1 MDERRNDCIDC
12 VQAKTLS
19 ERMDRLSEKVAKC
32 EDGFD
37 FRIQTLEKQ
46 VAVSDEKFKQIFEKL
61 DKIIM
66 ILDKNSER
74 LPNVVWGIIGAVGAG
89 VVLFFIKGF

>member
-12 VQAKTLS
+12 VQAKTLG
-19 ERMDRLSEKVAKC
+19 ERLDRLSEKVCKS
-32 EDGFD
+32 EEEFD
-37 FRIQTLEKQ
+37 KRIYTLEKQ

-66 ILDKNSER
+66 ILDKQADR
-74 LPNVVWGIIGAVGAG
+74 IPNFVWGVAGAIVSG
-89 VVLFFIKGF
+89 VFMWLIK

>member
-12 VQAKTLS
+12 VQAKALS
-19 ERMDRLSEKVAKC
+19 ERMDRLSEKVTKF

-66 ILDKNSER
+66 ILDKQADR
-74 LPNVVWGIIGAVGAG
+74 IPNFVWGVAGAIVSG
-89 VVLFFIKGF
+89 LFMWLIK

>member
-12 VQAKTLS
+12 VQAKALS
-19 ERMDRLSEKVAKC
+19 ERMDRLSEKVTKC

-61 DKIIM
+61 DKIIL
-66 ILDKNSER
+66 ILDKQADR
-74 LPNVVWGIIGAVGAG
+74 IPNFVWGVAGAIVSG
-89 VVLFFIKGF
+89 VFMWLIK

>member
-1 MDERRNDCIDC
+1 MDENCKDCI
-12 VQAKTLS
+12 QARLVG
-19 ERMDRLSEKVAKC
+19 EQLDRLSEKVAKC

-37 FRIQTLEKQ
+37 CRIHTLEKQ

-61 DKIIM
+61 DKIIA

-89 VVLFFIKGF
+89 AVLFFIKGF

>member
-12 VQAKTLS
+12 VQAKALS
-19 ERMDRLSEKVAKC
+19 ERMDRLSEKVTKC

-66 ILDKNSER
+66 ILDKNAER
-74 LPNVVWGIIGAVGAG
+74 IPNFVWGVAGAIFSG
-89 VVLFFIKGF
+89 VIMWLIK

>member
-1 MDERRNDCIDC
+1 MDDNCKDC
-12 VQAKTLS
+12 VQAKTLG
-19 ERMDRLSEKVAKC
+19 ERLDRLSEKVAKC
-32 EDGFD
+32 EDRFD

-66 ILDKNSER
+66 ILDKNAER
-74 LPNVVWGIIGAVGAG
+74 IPNFVWGVAGAIFSG
-89 VVLFFIKGF
+89 VIMWLIK

>member
-1 MDERRNDCIDC
+1 MDEHRNDYIDC
-12 VQAKTLS
+12 VQAKALG
-19 ERMDRLSEKVAKC
+19 ERLDRLSEKVAKC
-32 EDGFD
+32 EDGLD

-66 ILDKNSER
+66 ILDKNAER
-74 LPNVVWGIIGAVGAG
+74 IPNFVWGVAGAVLTG
-89 VVLFFIKGF
+89 VLMWAFKF

>member
-12 VQAKTLS
+12 VQAKALS
-19 ERMDRLSEKVAKC
+19 ERMDRLSEKVTKF

-61 DKIIM
+61 DKIIL
-66 ILDKNSER
+66 ILDKQADRIPSM
-74 LPNVVWGIIGAVGAG
+74 VWGIAGAVLTG
-89 VVLFFIKGF
+89 VIMWALKF

>member
-12 VQAKTLS
+12 VQAKALG
-19 ERMDRLSEKVAKC
+19 ERMDRLSEKVTKF

-61 DKIIM
+61 DKIIL
-66 ILDKNSER
+66 ILDKQADR
-74 LPNVVWGIIGAVGAG
+74 IPNFVWGVAGAIVSG
-89 VVLFFIKGF
+89 VFMWLIK

>member
-12 VQAKTLS
+12 VQAKSLS
-19 ERMDRLSEKVAKC
+19 ERMDRLSEKVTKF

-61 DKIIM
+61 DKIIT
-66 ILDKNSER
+66 ILDKQADR
-74 LPNVVWGIIGAVGAG
+74 IPNFVWGVAGAIVSG
-89 VVLFFIKGF
+89 VFMWLIK

>member
-12 VQAKTLS
+12 VQAKTLG
-19 ERMDRLSEKVAKC
+19 ERLDRLSEKVTKC

-61 DKIIM
+61 DKIIL
-66 ILDKNSER
+66 ILDKQADR
-74 LPNVVWGIIGAVGAG
+74 IPNFVWGVAGAIFSG
-89 VVLFFIKGF
+89 VIMWLIK

>member
-12 VQAKTLS
+12 VQAKTLG
-19 ERMDRLSEKVAKC
+19 ERLDRLSEKVTKC

-37 FRIQTLEKQ
+37 CRIQTLEKQ

-61 DKIIM
+61 DKIIL
-66 ILDKNSER
+66 ILDKQADRIPSM
-74 LPNVVWGIIGAVGAG
+74 VWGIAGAVLTG
-89 VVLFFIKGF
+89 VIMWAFKF

>member
-12 VQAKTLS
+12 VQAKTLG
-19 ERMDRLSEKVAKC
+19 ERLDRLSEKVEKC
-32 EDGFD
+32 EGGFD

-66 ILDKNSER
+66 ILDKNAER
-74 LPNVVWGIIGAVGAG
+74 IPNFVWGVAGAIFSG
-89 VVLFFIKGF
+89 VIMWLIK

>member
-1 MDERRNDCIDC
+1 MDERINDYIDC
-12 VQAKTLS
+12 VQAKALS
-19 ERMDRLSEKVAKC
+19 ERMDRLSEKVTKF

-61 DKIIM
+61 DKIIL
-66 ILDKNSER
+66 ILDKQADR
-74 LPNVVWGIIGAVGAG
+74 IPTFVWGVAGAIVSG
-89 VVLFFIKGF
+89 VFMWLIK

>member
-12 VQAKTLS
+12 VQTKALG
-19 ERMDRLSEKVAKC
+19 ERMDRLSEKVTKC

-61 DKIIM
+61 DKIIL
-66 ILDKNSER
+66 ILDKQADR
-74 LPNVVWGIIGAVGAG
+74 IPNFVWGVAGAIVSG
-89 VVLFFIKGF
+89 VFMWLIK

>member
-12 VQAKTLS
+12 VQAKTLG
-19 ERMDRLSEKVAKC
+19 ERLDRLSEKVTKC

-61 DKIIM
+61 DKIIN
-66 ILDKNSER
+66 ILDKQADRIPSM
-74 LPNVVWGIIGAVGAG
+74 VWGIVGAVLTG
-89 VVLFFIKGF
+89 VIMWAFKF

>member
-12 VQAKTLS
+12 VQAKTLG
-19 ERMDRLSEKVAKC
+19 ERLDRLSEKVAKC

-37 FRIQTLEKQ
+37 CRIQTLEKQ
-46 VAVSDEKFKQIFEKL
+46 IAVSDEKFKQIFEKL

-66 ILDKNSER
+66 ILDKQADR
-74 LPNVVWGIIGAVGAG
+74 IPNFVWGVAGAIVSG
-89 VVLFFIKGF
+89 VFMWLIK

>member
-12 VQAKTLS
+12 VQAKTLG
-19 ERMDRLSEKVAKC
+19 ERLDRLSEKVAKC

-61 DKIIM
+61 DKIIL
-66 ILDKNSER
+66 ILDKQADR
-74 LPNVVWGIIGAVGAG
+74 IPNFVWGVAGAIVSG
-89 VVLFFIKGF
+89 VFMWLIK

>member
-1 MDERRNDCIDC
+1 MDERRNDYIDC
-12 VQAKTLS
+12 VQAKALS
-19 ERMDRLSEKVAKC
+19 ERMDRLGEKVTKC

-61 DKIIM
+61 DKIIL
-66 ILDKNSER
+66 ILDKQADRIPSM
-74 LPNVVWGIIGAVGAG
+74 VWGIAGAVLTG
-89 VVLFFIKGF
+89 VIMWAFKF

>member
-12 VQAKTLS
+12 VQAKALS
-19 ERMDRLSEKVAKC
+19 ERMDRLSEKVTKF

-61 DKIIM
+61 DKIIL
-66 ILDKNSER
+66 ILDKQADR
-74 LPNVVWGIIGAVGAG
+74 IPNFVWGVAGAIVSG
-89 VVLFFIKGF
+89 VFMWLIK

>member
-12 VQAKTLS
+12 VQAKALS
-19 ERMDRLSEKVAKC
+19 ERMDRLSEKVTKF

-37 FRIQTLEKQ
+37 CRIQTLEKQ

-61 DKIIM
+61 DKIIL
-66 ILDKNSER
+66 ILDKQADR
-74 LPNVVWGIIGAVGAG
+74 IPNFVWGVAGAIVSG
-89 VVLFFIKGF
+89 VFMWLIK

>member
-12 VQAKTLS
+12 VQAKTLG
-19 ERMDRLSEKVAKC
+19 ERLDRLSEKVTKC

-61 DKIIM
+61 DKIIL
-66 ILDKNSER
+66 ILDKQADR
-74 LPNVVWGIIGAVGAG
+74 IPNFVWGVAGAIVSG
-89 VVLFFIKGF
+89 VFMWLIK

>member
-12 VQAKTLS
+12 VQAKTLG
-19 ERMDRLSEKVAKC
+19 ERLDRLSEKVTKF

-61 DKIIM
+61 DKIIL
-66 ILDKNSER
+66 ILDKQADR
-74 LPNVVWGIIGAVGAG
+74 IPNFVWGVAGAIVSG
-89 VVLFFIKGF
+89 VFMWLIK

>member
-12 VQAKTLS
+12 VQAKTLG
-19 ERMDRLSEKVAKC
+19 ERLDRLNEKVAKC
-32 EDGFD
+32 EDGLD

-66 ILDKNSER
+66 ILDKNAER
-74 LPNVVWGIIGAVGAG
+74 IPNFVWGVAGAVLTG
-89 VVLFFIKGF
+89 VLMWAFKF

>member
-12 VQAKTLS
+12 VQAKALS
-19 ERMDRLSEKVAKC
+19 ERMDRLSEKVTKF

-61 DKIIM
+61 DKIIL
-66 ILDKNSER
+66 ILDKQADR
-74 LPNVVWGIIGAVGAG
+74 IPNFVWGVAGAIFSG
-89 VVLFFIKGF
+89 VIMWLIK

>member
-1 MDERRNDCIDC
+1 MDDRRNDCIDC
-12 VQAKTLS
+12 VQAKALS
-19 ERMDRLSEKVAKC
+19 ERMDRLSEKVTKF

-61 DKIIM
+61 DKIIL
-66 ILDKNSER
+66 ILDKQADR
-74 LPNVVWGIIGAVGAG
+74 IPNFVWGVAGAIVSG
-89 VVLFFIKGF
+89 VFMWLIK

>member
-12 VQAKTLS
+12 VQAKTLG
-19 ERMDRLSEKVAKC
+19 ERLDRLSEKVAKC

-37 FRIQTLEKQ
+37 CRIQTLEKQ

-61 DKIIM
+61 DKIIL
-66 ILDKNSER
+66 ILDKQADR
-74 LPNVVWGIIGAVGAG
+74 IPNFVWGVAGAIVSG
-89 VVLFFIKGF
+89 VFMWLIK

>member
-12 VQAKTLS
+12 VQAKALG
-19 ERMDRLSEKVAKC
+19 ERMDRLSEKVTKC

-61 DKIIM
+61 DKIIL
-66 ILDKNSER
+66 ILDKQADR
-74 LPNVVWGIIGAVGAG
+74 IPNFVWGVAGAIVSG
-89 VVLFFIKGF
+89 VFMWLIK